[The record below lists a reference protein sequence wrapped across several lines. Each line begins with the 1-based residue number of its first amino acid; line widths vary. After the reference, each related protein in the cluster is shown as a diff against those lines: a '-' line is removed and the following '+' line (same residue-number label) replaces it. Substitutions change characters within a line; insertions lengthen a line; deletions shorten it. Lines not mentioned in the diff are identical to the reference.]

1 MQIQAIHV
9 LVCKHIQ
16 IHFIWAKISEM
27 NDYVNRYLYMDT
39 IVSCINDAGL
49 NVIKKFNFCTKTTSC
64 LMKGGWKGI
73 RYFCICCACVRACV
87 CVCAR
92 VRLCAEVNS
101 LETNT
106 ELTTLVFSYF
116 YFYIWSRS

>member
-49 NVIKKFNFCTKTTSC
+49 NVIKKFYFCTKTTSC

-73 RYFCICCACVRACV
+73 RYFAYAVRACV
-87 CVCAR
+87 RVCVCVR
-92 VRLCAEVNS
+92 VCACV
-101 LETNT
+101 LK
-106 ELTTLVFSYF
+106 
-116 YFYIWSRS
+116 